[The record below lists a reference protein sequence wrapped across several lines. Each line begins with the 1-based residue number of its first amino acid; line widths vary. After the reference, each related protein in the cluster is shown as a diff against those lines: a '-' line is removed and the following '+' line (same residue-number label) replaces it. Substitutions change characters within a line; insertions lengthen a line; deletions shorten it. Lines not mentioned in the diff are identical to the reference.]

1 MRKIVVGQV
10 TQEEKKEI
18 QTLFERRNGLNEL
31 AKLITV
37 DNTELYVK
45 LVKDLGDTSY
55 KFDNWWHRMG
65 EKYQWESAEDGN
77 WEINFDT
84 NVIYLITESMG

>member
-37 DNTELYVK
+37 DNTELYEK

-55 KFDNWWHRMG
+55 KFDNWWRKME
-65 EKYQWESAEDGN
+65 EKYQWESVEDGN

-84 NVIYLITESMG
+84 NEIYLITESM